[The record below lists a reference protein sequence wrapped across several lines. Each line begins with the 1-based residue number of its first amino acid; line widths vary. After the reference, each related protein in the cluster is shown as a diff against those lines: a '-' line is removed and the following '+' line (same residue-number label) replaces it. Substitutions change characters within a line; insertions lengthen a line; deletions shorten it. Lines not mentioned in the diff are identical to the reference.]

1 MFVIEKMAIRLKNR
15 GIECSVEP
23 SENNTLEPRI
33 IANKTL
39 TAEEKSEI
47 ITKYKQFCDIAKS

>member
-1 MFVIEKMAIRLKNR
+1 MFDIEKMAIRLKSR

-23 SENNTLEPRI
+23 SEKDTSEPRI

-47 ITKYKQFCDIAKS
+47 LTKYKQFCDIAKS